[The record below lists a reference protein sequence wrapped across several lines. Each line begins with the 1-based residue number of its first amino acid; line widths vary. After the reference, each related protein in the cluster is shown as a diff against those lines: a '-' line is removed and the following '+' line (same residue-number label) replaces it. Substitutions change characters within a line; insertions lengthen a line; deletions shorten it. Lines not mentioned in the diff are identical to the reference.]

1 MYHDDIRKHG
11 SGNAGFTN
19 MMRTYGKKA
28 AAITFAGDI
37 GKTVLAIMVGWCV
50 YGYLSAFI
58 AGFACFI
65 GHIFPVFYQ
74 FKGGKGV
81 LCLATL
87 VLMMDWRIFLMLLVL
102 FVGIVWATKY
112 ISAGS
117 VICAMVFPIVLNRIN
132 DTPWK
137 SIELIAVLIAVI
149 VVVKHRA
156 NLKRIFDGT
165 ESKFTFKVKSKAR
178 VTESDN
184 TTGNSGED
192 SANG

>member
-1 MYHDDIRKHG
+1 
-11 SGNAGFTN
+11 
-19 MMRTYGKKA
+19 
-28 AAITFAGDI
+28 
-37 GKTVLAIMVGWCV
+37 
-50 YGYLSAFI
+50 
-58 AGFACFI
+58 
-65 GHIFPVFYQ
+65 
-74 FKGGKGV
+74 
-81 LCLATL
+81 
-87 VLMMDWRIFLMLLVL
+87 MMDWRIFLMLLVL

>member
-1 MYHDDIRKHG
+1 
-11 SGNAGFTN
+11 
-19 MMRTYGKKA
+19 
-28 AAITFAGDI
+28 
-37 GKTVLAIMVGWCV
+37 
-50 YGYLSAFI
+50 
-58 AGFACFI
+58 
-65 GHIFPVFYQ
+65 
-74 FKGGKGV
+74 
-81 LCLATL
+81 
-87 VLMMDWRIFLMLLVL
+87 MLLVL

-137 SIELIAVLIAVI
+137 IIELIAVVIALI
-149 VVVKHRA
+149 VVIKHRA

-178 VTESDN
+178 VTESEN
-184 TTGNSGED
+184 TDDNSGED